1 MWKNQLAKN
10 WPKNQFG
17 PPHWPKN
24 AHFGAESDD
33 VLLHMD
39 EKLDGSGWI
48 FFLLFRCSIY
58 FSRTSLVGWSLFRFL
73 PDQWA
78 TLVWGG
84 RLLVIFFPESIIA
97 FFAFRYSI
105 IIFLLTRCESSH
117 GIQICEMCSA
127 SCPGWILFGVLI
139 SLGLFNFVSMFSNF
153 KSTQLSLCSYFFPL
167 LL

>member
-1 MWKNQLAKN
+1 MRIADRLLQMKAKNVSIDEKKPIGQKLAKN
-10 WPKNQFG
+10 KFG

-39 EKLDGSGWI
+39 EKLDGRGWI

-78 TLVWGG
+78 TLVRGG

-105 IIFLLTRCESSH
+105 IIFLLARCESSH
-117 GIQICEMCSA
+117 GIQM
-127 SCPGWILFGVLI
+127 
-139 SLGLFNFVSMFSNF
+139 
-153 KSTQLSLCSYFFPL
+153 
-167 LL
+167 